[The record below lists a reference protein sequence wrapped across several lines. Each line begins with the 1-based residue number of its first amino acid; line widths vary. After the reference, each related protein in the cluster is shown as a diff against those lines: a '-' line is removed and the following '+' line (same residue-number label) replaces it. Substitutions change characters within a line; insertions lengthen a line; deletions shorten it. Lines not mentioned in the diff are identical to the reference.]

1 MVSRIRTAVEVLMVG
16 SRGGF
21 WISLMP
27 QLAGS
32 NCRERGCRDKRKRED
47 RILPGFLPERRERLS
62 CQIETREDCQ
72 V

>member
-1 MVSRIRTAVEVLMVG
+1 MVSRIRTTVEVLMVG

-32 NCRERGCRDKRKRED
+32 NCRERGYRDKRKRED
-47 RILPGFLPERRERLS
+47 RILPGFLPEQRERLS